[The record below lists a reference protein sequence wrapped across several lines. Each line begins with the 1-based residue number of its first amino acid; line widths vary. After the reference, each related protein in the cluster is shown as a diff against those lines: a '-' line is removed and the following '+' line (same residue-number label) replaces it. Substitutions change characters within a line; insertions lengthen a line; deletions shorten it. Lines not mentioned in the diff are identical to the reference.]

1 MKQLKSHV
9 DREQADHGA
18 RVAFPE
24 GAAASSTL
32 GPGMDIKP
40 SVHRA
45 EGNSGASVMGNG
57 FSLPKSEV
65 GGVKTRA
72 GARKTSEPVER

>member
-1 MKQLKSHV
+1 MEHGWLFPKVLQLPALSA
-9 DREQADHGA
+9 Q
-18 RVAFPE
+18 
-24 GAAASSTL
+24 
-32 GPGMDIKP
+32 MDIKP

-45 EGNSGASVMGNG
+45 EGNSGANVMGNG